1 MAARVRELMGEPAP
15 TGASVAGVPRH
26 SVSARWEPSRA
37 AVVSLLVLLVAVVAA
52 TAWWYLGS
60 QAPAV
65 PVASTGGG
73 TAALSPSPSPALAAP
88 SSAMPSSV
96 SSSPGGS
103 IVVDVAGKVVHPGV
117 YRLAAG
123 SRVDDAVRAAGG
135 AAHGVSTV
143 TLKLAAPLHDGDQVV
158 VGEPGATA
166 GVGAAGAGAAGA
178 ASGGTS
184 APVDLNTA
192 TAEQLDA
199 LPGVGPVLAQHIVD
213 WRTAHGGFTS
223 IDQLQ
228 SVSGIGDAK
237 YADLRSL
244 VSV

>member
-1 MAARVRELMGEPAP
+1 
-15 TGASVAGVPRH
+15 
-26 SVSARWEPSRA
+26 
-37 AVVSLLVLLVAVVAA
+37 
-52 TAWWYLGS
+52 
-60 QAPAV
+60 
-65 PVASTGGG
+65 
-73 TAALSPSPSPALAAP
+73 
-88 SSAMPSSV
+88 
-96 SSSPGGS
+96 
-103 IVVDVAGKVVHPGV
+103 
-117 YRLAAG
+117 
-123 SRVDDAVRAAGG
+123 VDDAVRAAGG

-143 TLKLAAPLHDGDQVV
+143 TLNLAAPLHDGDQVV
-158 VGEPGATA
+158 VGEPGVTA
-166 GVGAAGAGAAGA
+166 GVGAAGAGAAGAGAGGA